1 MKMIAILKEEV
12 IKYFKNPGKH
22 KQGIGG
28 NKKIP
33 QCMLKNCKNNVG
45 EISKSLKEFQEI
57 TNS

>member
-28 NKKIP
+28 NK
-33 QCMLKNCKNNVG
+33 
-45 EISKSLKEFQEI
+45 
-57 TNS
+57 